1 MVLDSLPKI
10 DVCFNNVPG
19 EFASVV
25 LHQPLLIRSGKSPS
39 ALAIKEGSHKN
50 VASSVN
56 SGFHRNP
63 DADGSE
69 PVESPTRC
77 RFTSRDSQKPSADPP
92 LIEPRSRGNP
102 TILSYRITT

>member
-50 VASSVN
+50 VASSL
-56 SGFHRNP
+56 F
-63 DADGSE
+63 
-69 PVESPTRC
+69 C
-77 RFTSRDSQKPSADPP
+77 
-92 LIEPRSRGNP
+92 
-102 TILSYRITT
+102 